1 MEKVL
6 QELFWVH
13 FLGCRYCSNG
23 TKIHLD
29 LALITLNIIMLL
41 GVFVKNQYVQF
52 LGSCR
57 NGVMYKKIHIDLSN
71 GQNISPNLNGSLSFN
86 VTSAK

>member
-1 MEKVL
+1 ML

-41 GVFVKNQYVQF
+41 GVLLKINTYNSWALAGTESCIKRFILICLMVK
-52 LGSCR
+52 
-57 NGVMYKKIHIDLSN
+57 
-71 GQNISPNLNGSLSFN
+71 ISHLI
-86 VTSAK
+86 